1 MTKRQQLLSDL
12 HSVEVNVVKK
22 EKDFDTKTH
31 LIKIFRILS
40 GLFEGKEDVSKE
52 DIVDVA
58 KRESRKR
65 GIEDK
70 YNNWNEIFGLEEKV
84 VQGVKKQEQQLKINS
99 DENTPDLQGIAPL
112 SSKPYPDNFHVGQA
126 VGDESC
132 FFDSFRQGLEQ
143 QIGTQVTVEQL
154 RDGCREFAQ
163 NNPPEWFTNAIA
175 NSYDNNSQR
184 RNETVNDY
192 VVNIMRNDRWGDPE
206 VEGRILCG
214 KYGVKLHVVE
224 DQSHFKFLQREVS
237 QGRSGFSEG
246 IQLAIMNSD
255 SNGALT
261 QRLQKINSDE
271 ASGLSK
277 DVPHSNSSSYAHHI
291 IDSSSVNFLSELPTD
306 SSVYNDQRA
315 IHIINNGESHFEPLL
330 DRKKSLAKQEQE
342 DFLLAKKL
350 QLDEILEYCNISK
363 DSPKKEEVEKTFDEL
378 LAKNADGKISD
389 VVEQCIS
396 DIKQRIQRSEEQS
409 PSSLPSCGMKETKI
423 EKFDQQQ
430 TPQPM
435 KSC

>member
-40 GLFEGKEDVSKE
+40 GLFEGKEDISKE

-84 VQGVKKQEQQLKINS
+84 VQGVKKQEQQLEINS

-126 VGDESC
+126 IGDGSC
-132 FFDSFRQGLEQ
+132 FFDSFRQSLEQ
-143 QIGTQVTVEQL
+143 QTGTQVTVKQL
-154 RDGCREFAQ
+154 RDDCKEFAQ
-163 NNPPEWFTNAIA
+163 NNTPGWFKNAIA
-175 NSYDNNSQR
+175 RSG
-184 RNETVNDY
+184 ETADDY
-192 VVNIMRNDRWGDPE
+192 KVNIMRNDRWGDPDI
-206 VEGRILCG
+206 EGRILCG

-246 IQLAIMNSD
+246 VQLAIMNSG

-271 ASGLSK
+271 ARGLSK

-306 SSVYNDQRA
+306 SLVYNDQRA

-350 QLDEILEYCNISK
+350 QLDEILGYCNISK
-363 DSPKKEEVEKTFDEL
+363 DSPKKEEVEKTFNEL

-389 VVEQCIS
+389 VVEQCVS
-396 DIKQRIQRSEEQS
+396 DIKQRIQRSEEQNS
-409 PSSLPSCGMKETKI
+409 SSLPRCGMEETKV
-423 EKFDQQQ
+423 EKFDQQR
-430 TPQPM
+430 
-435 KSC
+435 KAISCQ

>member
-1 MTKRQQLLSDL
+1 MAAPRKRELPSDFYD
-12 HSVEVNVVKK
+12 VE
-22 EKDFDTKTH
+22 
-31 LIKIFRILS
+31 S
-40 GLFEGKEDVSKE
+40 
-52 DIVDVA
+52 A
-58 KRESRKR
+58 KRLKSSRQ
-65 GIEDK
+65 
-70 YNNWNEIFGLEEKV
+70 EIV
-84 VQGVKKQEQQLKINS
+84 
-99 DENTPDLQGIAPL
+99 PL
-112 SSKPYPDNFHVGQA
+112 SSNPYPDHFYKEEAIDNG
-126 VGDESC
+126 SC

-143 QIGTQVTVEQL
+143 QTGIKVTVEQL
-154 RDGCREFAQ
+154 RNGCREFTQ

-175 NSYDNNSQR
+175 NSYDKNGQR

-192 VVNIMRNDRWGDPE
+192 VVNIMLNDRWGDPE

-214 KYGVKLHVVE
+214 KYRVKLHVIE
-224 DQSHFKFLQREVS
+224 DQSHFKFLQRGVS

-261 QRLQKINSDE
+261 QKLREIGSDE
-271 ASGLSK
+271 ARGLSK
-277 DVPHSNSSSYAHHI
+277 NVPHSNSSSYAHHI
-291 IDSSSVNFLSELPTD
+291 IDSSSVNFLSGLPTD

-363 DSPKKEEVEKTFDEL
+363 DSPKKEKVEKTFDKL

-389 VVEQCIS
+389 VVEQCVS
-396 DIKQRIQRSEEQS
+396 DIRQCIQRSEEQS
-409 PSSLPSCGMKETKI
+409 PSSLPRCGMKETRVTSC
-423 EKFDQQQ
+423 QQQ
-430 TPQPM
+430 I
-435 KSC
+435 